1 MPFKSKKP
9 SYKEE
14 LTESPEEE
22 AAESP
27 AYEQNEIDANL
38 EVPPTEDSEGEVG
51 EGVTSNA
58 KVPEAFQ
65 QSVDSLIDSATSHQL
80 DYIRACIAE
89 REKSMATS
97 NSQPDFNDE
106 GM

>member
-14 LTESPEEE
+14 LAESPEEE
-22 AAESP
+22 LSESP

-38 EVPPTEDSEGEVG
+38 EVPQSGDDEMAEGEVA
-51 EGVTSNA
+51 SNA

-89 REKSMATS
+89 REKSMAVS
-97 NSQPDFNDE
+97 NNPPDFNDE

>member
-14 LTESPEEE
+14 LAESPEEE

-38 EVPPTEDSEGEVG
+38 EVPPADDMSEGE
-51 EGVTSNA
+51 VTSNA

-89 REKSMATS
+89 REKSMAVS
-97 NSQPDFNDE
+97 NNPPDFNDE